1 MSFVINESYSARSG
15 LDTVARGLQS
25 LIEERFE
32 LTVGL
37 RNTGGK
43 PTVGKSSNLAT
54 ASQRGGRLGVCRRGG
69 LYDAPASRQQLPK
82 RRQRLSPF
90 AGSDETE

>member
-43 PTVGKSSNLAT
+43 PTVGKSSN
-54 ASQRGGRLGVCRRGG
+54 RGYRF
-69 LYDAPASRQQLPK
+69 PK
-82 RRQRLSPF
+82 RRASRCLS
-90 AGSDETE
+90 